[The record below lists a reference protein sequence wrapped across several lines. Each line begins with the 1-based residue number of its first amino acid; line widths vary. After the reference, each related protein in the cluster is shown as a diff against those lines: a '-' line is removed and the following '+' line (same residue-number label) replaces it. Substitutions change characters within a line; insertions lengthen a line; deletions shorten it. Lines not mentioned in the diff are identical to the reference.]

1 ARILTEAK
9 GGALHGIGVM
19 GPRGKTVEGEFGLVP
34 WQGLTPGV
42 RSRLKIPSG
51 KEGALGLVDMAS
63 ASGLAL
69 LSVEERN
76 PWKTTSRGTGELLVA
91 AANKG
96 ADLLLLGIGGSGTC
110 DLGLGC
116 LQAMGLRAWSR
127 AGKEL
132 KTLTPDQWDAVDQL
146 TFDSLSDFPKIRVAC
161 DVVNPLLGERGAV
174 RVYGP
179 QKGLLSR
186 DLEKFESITAKMARR
201 LLQLSGR
208 GAEFLEIPG
217 TGAAGGLG
225 FGLMVVAGAELV
237 PGSDLVSAWLDLPQR
252 VRAADVILTG
262 EGRFDRSSLEGKGPA
277 ALVAQALEVGK
288 KVHVFAGSVEPGLK
302 IPVGLSVHAISPPDL
317 PLETALRQTGQFL
330 AQAVS
335 SADLMA

>member
-1 ARILTEAK
+1 
-9 GGALHGIGVM
+9 M
-19 GPRGKTVEGEFGLVP
+19 
-34 WQGLTPGV
+34 
-42 RSRLKIPSG
+42 
-51 KEGALGLVDMAS
+51 VDMAS

-146 TFDSLSDFPKIRVAC
+146 TFDSLSVLPKIRVAC

-237 PGSDLVSAWLDLPQR
+237 PGSDLVSAWLPAPNWCR
-252 VRAADVILTG
+252 VRIWFPLG
-262 EGRFDRSSLEGKGPA
+262 SICRKGFGRR
-277 ALVAQALEVGK
+277 
-288 KVHVFAGSVEPGLK
+288 
-302 IPVGLSVHAISPPDL
+302 
-317 PLETALRQTGQFL
+317 
-330 AQAVS
+330 
-335 SADLMA
+335 M